1 MDSISA
7 TIDEVVSLE
16 TTVRDHIN
24 THRYQIALIQNS
36 NTWNQICSS
45 LDVIGDTLL
54 AVRSYFSAEY
64 PEDRGLRYIYTYGLL
79 QSLFVQQDALTNL
92 AEAFSIQYET
102 SADLLEIRGLRNAA
116 IGHPTK
122 QVEKGTRY
130 YNYISRMSMS
140 QHGFEL
146 LRHSE
151 SLPFRLERV
160 DIRDLATKQLAD
172 IKLGLVKVSE
182 ILREIDQEHRGKF
195 MQEPLSDI
203 FHSTMGYSFEKISE
217 GVHSGTSGNREFGLS
232 MARSVRKTYE
242 KFQTAL
248 DNRNELNEYTK
259 FDLDEYFHAINMLIQ
274 YLSSTEGPL
283 EEFDARIYI
292 SYMCH
297 EHERFVQ
304 IAKEI
309 DEEYSKEA

>member
-7 TIDEVVSLE
+7 TIDKIVSLE
-16 TTVRDHIN
+16 TGVRDHIN
-24 THRYQIALIQNS
+24 THRYQTALLKSS

-54 AVRSYFSAEY
+54 AVRSYYNEEY

-79 QSLFVQQDALTNL
+79 QSLFVQQDALKHLT
-92 AEAFSIQYET
+92 EAFSMRYEI
-102 SADLLEIRGLRNAA
+102 SEDLLEIRGLRNAS

-122 QVEKGTRY
+122 QNQKGKRY

-146 LRHSE
+146 LRHSD
-151 SLPFRLERV
+151 SLPFRLEQV
-160 DIRDLATKQLAD
+160 NLRDLVAKQLDD
-172 IKLGLVKVSE
+172 IKLGLVRVSE
-182 ILREIDQEHRGKF
+182 ILRETDQEHRGKF

-203 FHSTMGYSFEKISE
+203 FHSSMGYSFEKINE
-217 GVHSGTSGNREFGLS
+217 GVYSSTSGNREFGLS
-232 MARSVRKTYE
+232 MAQSVRKTYE

-248 DNRNELNEYTK
+248 DDRSELNDYTR
-259 FDLDEYFHAINMLIQ
+259 FDIDEYFHAIDRIIQ
-274 YLSSTEGPL
+274 YLSSTDGPL
-283 EEFDARIYI
+283 EELDARIYI
-292 SYMCH
+292 SYLRH

-304 IAKEI
+304 FAKEI
-309 DEEYSKEA
+309 DEEYSKQD